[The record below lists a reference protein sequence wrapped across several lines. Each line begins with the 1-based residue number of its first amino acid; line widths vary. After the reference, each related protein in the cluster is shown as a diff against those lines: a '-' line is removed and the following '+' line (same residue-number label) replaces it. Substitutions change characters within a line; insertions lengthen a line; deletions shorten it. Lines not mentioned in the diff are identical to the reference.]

1 MDSYFKVVIITLGL
15 FFGVAFLDVRYFRT
29 YEYLSKCCKA
39 NYRQINTT
47 NKYNKQEL
55 KIYCIDCKKWCELI
69 KK

>member
-1 MDSYFKVVIITLGL
+1 MDSHFKTVAIIVGL
-15 FFGVAFLDVRYFRT
+15 FFVIAFLDFKFLTT

-47 NKYNKQEL
+47 NKYNKEEV
-55 KIYCIDCKKWCELI
+55 KIYCINCKKWCELI